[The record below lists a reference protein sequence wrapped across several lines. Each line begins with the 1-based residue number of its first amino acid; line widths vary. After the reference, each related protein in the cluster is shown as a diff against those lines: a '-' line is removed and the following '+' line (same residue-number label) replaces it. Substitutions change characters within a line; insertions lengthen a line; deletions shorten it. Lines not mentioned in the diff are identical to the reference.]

1 MLGGRTSSSV
11 LATLHQLFNFGLPVI
26 QEQWLRRMNLQPQL
40 TVRWSGSIILAA
52 SRLCPTEL
60 FSIAYCGYPLS
71 RSENSSDRDYHLRIV
86 RQEVQGNMVQPMPR
100 RTNRA
105 YNLC

>member
-1 MLGGRTSSSV
+1 
-11 LATLHQLFNFGLPVI
+11 
-26 QEQWLRRMNLQPQL
+26 MNLQRQL
-40 TVRWSGSIILAA
+40 PVRWSGSIISAA

-60 FSIAYCGYPLS
+60 FSIPCCGYPLS

-100 RTNRA
+100 TTNRS
-105 YNLC
+105 YNLCLFRQANMPLLRFYPIHRSAAVEVGAFLKT